1 MSFHAPTGAE
11 PLPAAHCPLHASPDD
26 VAWSHN
32 LPGDMATL
40 VVTPVSFDIEADTDA
55 VADRVQGYDSQ
66 HQPCY
71 RAYRYLRTELRSD
84 DDESFYETPVYAETV
99 QAWRLADTR
108 WLVRRTQV
116 DDFDSGNQ
124 RSHFQLQSAAPR

>member
-1 MSFHAPTGAE
+1 MSFHAPNGVE
-11 PLPAAHCPLHASPDD
+11 PLPAAHCPLHASPDE
-26 VAWSHN
+26 VAWSHD

-40 VVTPVSFDIEADTDA
+40 VVAPVSFDIEADTDA

-66 HQPCY
+66 HLPCY

-84 DDESFYETPVYAETV
+84 DDESFYEAPVYAETV

-108 WLVRRTQV
+108 WLVRRARV
-116 DDFDSGNQ
+116 EDFDSGRACSDLSVQNGM
-124 RSHFQLQSAAPR
+124 PR